1 MWRLDRKLDDDELSS
16 THSSAPAGAY
26 EGRHEYCDPRIISTP
41 APGGDSGQQSGQPGA
56 QPGQSI
62 ATHNLA
68 APHSVSLGDPG
79 LIAGNIAEPVWQRWR
94 DELDSL
100 GGNSPLL
107 HFSDSPRSRIE
118 LSATH
123 PGGLPQF
130 ITGKTT
136 LLSNLIRDEL
146 ALRNARLAA
155 NEITQKGIELRSM
168 RGIESVNLAIGLA
181 EWSHNDVEYTAP
193 VLLRPVAIRRYG
205 RDYELKLKGQPV
217 LNPELARALHDQ
229 FQIVLDADAF
239 VALAITNGAFKPQP
253 VIDRL
258 RGLTSHLPWFNVVPR
273 LVVSSFADVGRAL
286 AADATNLEHPLLDA
300 IAGNANARA
309 AIESAYNPV
318 VPTGQDARPPATDT
332 LLLDADPEQ
341 ENVVAQISAGNSL
354 VVKTLPGTGGTQ
366 TIVNAIGS
374 LIAQHKRVLVVS
386 ARRSSLDGIAHRL
399 VQVGLPGV
407 AVTPRTLRRDL
418 IQSITRNEKSAQPRV
433 GDVDDALVR
442 LRKVLLDY
450 RSALTRRDS
459 ALGVSVLDALG
470 ELARLAQLPEPPST
484 TARLDR
490 HSLELL
496 AHSRPSAA
504 ATLIKAAAL
513 GEFRYGPGDSPWY
526 GASFT
531 STADASSTHQLAKRV
546 NQVELPR
553 LLERANGLVGQ
564 TRLRGFDTIAELGIY
579 LRLLLD
585 IRETLDKFQPGVFDR
600 PLTELIAA
608 TSSRRDSPEMTS
620 TSRRRLRKLA
630 DEYQRPGVRVNDM
643 NDSLRRIQQQR
654 TLWQRYAAAGVTPE
668 VPVGINDVH
677 VAFQRVSE
685 DLGLLDVPLGNS
697 GTTRALSTRPISEL
711 VYTVS
716 GLAAESEVLANL
728 HERTA
733 LLATLRESNLDP
745 LMTDLSQR
753 HVSESNVA
761 AELELAWWQS
771 VLETMLGSDRALLN
785 ANTQV
790 LDRLEADFKL
800 VDEAH
805 ASATGALLAWL
816 LAETWKI
823 GVVDYPEEADQL
835 RRLLRADRA
844 TPTRLNEAAPH
855 LGRVLA
861 PVWLASPYE
870 VAGLTDRMTFDTVLL
885 VDAGATTLAE
895 NVGAIRRGRQIVAF
909 GDPVT
914 QTPSAF
920 ETGIGELPDTK
931 IEPEVTVDALHAD
944 SALAR
949 LGELL
954 PTLTLTRSYRAGGED
969 LAELVNHRF
978 YGGRIDSLPW
988 AGSFLGH
995 GSLTINYVAGG
1006 HGMPDVDSGAIESVD
1021 AEVIKVVELVIDHAV
1036 KRPRESLMVITA
1048 SSRHAV
1054 RVQQAVLSA
1063 FAKRTDLS
1071 DFILKDRAEPFTV
1084 LTLEQSVAQ
1093 SRDRVIFSI
1102 GYGRTPHGRLLS
1114 NFGSLGE
1121 AGGDRL
1127 LAIGMTRAR
1136 RSMDIVSC
1144 FRPDDI
1150 DFDRQRHGI
1159 LALAQV
1165 LSETEA
1171 RRDEVQVPDA
1181 SEAMLVDLASR
1192 LERRGLTV
1200 SLGHRGKLA
1209 LAASYGGRAVVV
1221 ETDAVVNRVSLR
1233 ESLRLR
1239 PEVLRRLGWHYL
1251 RVHSFELF
1259 STPDAVAARVATLMG
1274 VTTAATALGGI
1285 AAGGGQQ
1292 AGTETAP
1299 ITVQRPDQR

>member
-1 MWRLDRKLDDDELSS
+1 M
-16 THSSAPAGAY
+16 H
-26 EGRHEYCDPRIISTP
+26 
-41 APGGDSGQQSGQPGA
+41 
-56 QPGQSI
+56 
-62 ATHNLA
+62 
-68 APHSVSLGDPG
+68 
-79 LIAGNIAEPVWQRWR
+79 
-94 DELDSL
+94 
-100 GGNSPLL
+100 
-107 HFSDSPRSRIE
+107 
-118 LSATH
+118 
-123 PGGLPQF
+123 
-130 ITGKTT
+130 
-136 LLSNLIRDEL
+136 
-146 ALRNARLAA
+146 
-155 NEITQKGIELRSM
+155 
-168 RGIESVNLAIGLA
+168 LAIGLA
-181 EWSHNDVEYTAP
+181 QWRHGDEDFTAP
-193 VLLRPVAIRRYG
+193 VLLRPLAIRRYG
-205 RDYELKLKGQPV
+205 RDFELKLKGQPF
-217 LNPELARALHDQ
+217 LNPELARALHEQ
-229 FQIVLDADAF
+229 FQITLDADAF

-258 RGLTSHLPWFNVVPR
+258 RGLTSHLPWFSVLPR
-273 LVVSSFADVGRAL
+273 LVAGSFADVGRAL
-286 AADATNLEHPLLDA
+286 AADLTHLDHPLLDA
-300 IAGNANARA
+300 VAGNPSARR
-309 AIESAYNPV
+309 IVETAYNPV
-318 VPTGQDARPPATDT
+318 VPIGQDARPPATDT

-341 ENVVAQISAGNSL
+341 ENVVAQIAAGNSL

-374 LIAQHKRVLVVS
+374 LISQHKRVLVVS

-407 AVTPRTLRRDL
+407 AVTPRNLRRDL
-418 IQSITRNEKSAQPRV
+418 IHSITRNEKATQPRV

-450 RSALTRRDS
+450 RCALSRRDPV
-459 ALGVSVLDALG
+459 LGVSVLDALG
-470 ELARLAQLPEPPST
+470 ELARLAHLPAPPST

-490 HSLELL
+490 GALERL
-496 AHSRPSAA
+496 AHNRPTAA

-531 STADASSTHQLAKRV
+531 STAEASSAHQLAKRV
-546 NQVELPR
+546 NQIELPR
-553 LLERANGLVGQ
+553 LLERASGLIGQ
-564 TRLRGFDTIAELGIY
+564 TRLRPFETIAELGVY

-585 IRETLDKFQPGVFDR
+585 IRETLDRFQPAVYDR
-600 PLTELIAA
+600 SLTELIAA
-608 TSSRRDSPEMTS
+608 TSSRRDSGDMS
-620 TSRRRLRKLA
+620 SSSRRRLRRLA
-630 DEYQRPGVRVNDM
+630 DEYLRPGVHVSDM
-643 NDSLRRIQQQR
+643 NESLRRIQQQR
-654 TLWQRYAAAGVTPE
+654 ILWQRYVVAGATPE
-668 VPVGINDVH
+668 VPVGIADVQ
-677 VAFQRVSE
+677 VAYQRVAE
-685 DLGLLDVPLGNS
+685 DLAILDIPLGNA
-697 GTTRALSTRPISEL
+697 GTTRQLSGRPIRQL
-711 VYTVS
+711 VLTIA

-733 LLATLRESNLDP
+733 LLATLREHNLDP

-753 HVSESNVA
+753 HVSEEEVA

-771 VLETMLGSDRALLN
+771 ALETMLSADKALLN

-805 ASATGALLAWL
+805 ASATGQLLSWL

-823 GVVDYPEEADQL
+823 GVVDWPDEADQL

-844 TPTRLNEAAPH
+844 TAVRLNDVAPH

-870 VAGLTDRMTFDTVLL
+870 VAGISDQIGFDTVLL
-885 VDAGATTLAE
+885 VDAGATTFAE
-895 NVGAIRRGRQIVAF
+895 NVGAIRRGKQVVAF

-914 QTPSAF
+914 QSPSPF
-920 ETGIGELPDTK
+920 ETGLVDAADAST
-931 IEPEVTVDALHAD
+931 EPETNVDALHAD

-995 GSLTINYVAGG
+995 GSLTLNYVEGG
-1006 HGMPDVDSGAIESVD
+1006 HGMPDADSGAIESVD
-1021 AEVIKVVELVIDHAV
+1021 AEVSKVVELVIDHAV

-1048 SSRHAV
+1048 SARHAV
-1054 RVQQAVLSA
+1054 RVHQAVLAA
-1063 FAKRTDLS
+1063 FSKRTDLS

-1084 LTLEQSVAQ
+1084 LTLEQAVAQ

-1121 AGGDRL
+1121 PGGDRL

-1136 RSMDIVSC
+1136 RAMDIVSC
-1144 FRPDDI
+1144 FRPTDI
-1150 DFDRQRHGI
+1150 DQDRQRHGI
-1159 LALAQV
+1159 LALSQV

-1171 RRDEVQVPDA
+1171 RGAEVPVPDP
-1181 SEAMLVDLASR
+1181 SESMLVDLAGR
-1192 LERRGLTV
+1192 LERLGLTV
-1200 SLGHRGKLA
+1200 SVGHRGKLA
-1209 LAASYGGRAVVV
+1209 LAASHAGRAVVV
-1221 ETDAVVNRVSLR
+1221 ETDAVVGRTSLR

-1259 STPDAVAARVATLMG
+1259 SNPDAVAAR
-1274 VTTAATALGGI
+1274 I
-1285 AAGGGQQ
+1285 AAIAGVKR
-1292 AGTETAP
+1292 AAPAEGTETAP
-1299 ITVQRPDQR
+1299 IATQRPSV

>member
-1 MWRLDRKLDDDELSS
+1 VWRLDKKQDDDDVLSQY
-16 THSSAPAGAY
+16 TDAPAP
-26 EGRHEYCDPRIISTP
+26 EP
-41 APGGDSGQQSGQPGA
+41 Q
-56 QPGQSI
+56 
-62 ATHNLA
+62 NLT
-68 APHSVSLGDPG
+68 APHAVSLGDPA
-79 LIAGNIAEPVWQRWR
+79 LVAGNIAEPVWQRWR
-94 DELDSL
+94 DELAEV
-100 GGNSPLL
+100 GGRSPLL
-107 HFSDSPRSRIE
+107 HFSDLPRTRIE

-155 NEITQKGIELRSM
+155 GEITQKGIELRSM
-168 RGIESVNLAIGLA
+168 RGIESVHLAIGLA
-181 EWSHNDVEYTAP
+181 EWRHGELEFTAP

-205 RDYELKLKGQPV
+205 RDFELKLKGQPF

-229 FQIVLDADAF
+229 FQITLDADAF

-286 AADATNLEHPLLDA
+286 AADATKLEHPLLDA
-300 IAGNANARA
+300 VAGNPTARRV
-309 AIESAYNPV
+309 IETAYNPV
-318 VPTGQDARPPATDT
+318 VPIGQDARPPATDT

-341 ENVVAQISAGNSL
+341 ENVVAQIAAGNSL

-374 LIAQHKRVLVVS
+374 LVGQHKRVLVVS
-386 ARRSSLDGIAHRL
+386 ARRSSLDGISHRL
-399 VQVGLPGV
+399 AQVGLAGV

-418 IQSITRNEKSAQPRV
+418 VQAITRNEKATQPKV

-450 RSALTRRDS
+450 RSALTRRDP

-470 ELARLAQLPEPPST
+470 ELARLAQLPSPPST

-490 HSLELL
+490 QALERI
-496 AHSRPSAA
+496 AHDRASAA

-526 GASFT
+526 GASFN
-531 STADASSTHQLAKRV
+531 STAEATSAHQLAKRV
-546 NQVELPR
+546 NQIELPR
-553 LLERANGLVGQ
+553 LLERASGLIQQ
-564 TRLRGFDTIAELGIY
+564 TKLRPFETITELGIY

-585 IRETLDKFQPGVFDR
+585 IRETLDKFQPAVYDR
-600 PLTELIAA
+600 SLTELIAA
-608 TSSRRDSPEMTS
+608 TSSRRDSSEMSS

-630 DEYQRPGVRVNDM
+630 EEYLRPGVHVSDM
-643 NDSLRRIQQQR
+643 NESLRRIQQQR
-654 TLWQRYAAAGVTPE
+654 TLWQRYVVAGATPE
-668 VPVGINDVH
+668 VPVGIADVH
-677 VAFQRVSE
+677 VAFQRVHE
-685 DLGLLDVPLGNS
+685 DLTVLDVPLGNA
-697 GTTRALSTRPISEL
+697 GTTRQLANRPVKEL
-711 VYTVS
+711 VYTIS
-716 GLAAESEVLANL
+716 GLAADSEVLANL

-733 LLATLRESNLDP
+733 LLSTLREHNLDP

-753 HVSESNVA
+753 HVSEQNVS

-771 VLETMLGSDRALLN
+771 VLESMLGSDKALLN

-805 ASATGALLAWL
+805 ASSAGQLLAWL

-823 GVVDYPEEADQL
+823 GIVDYPEEADQL

-844 TPTRLNEAAPH
+844 TPARLNESAPH

-870 VAGLTDRMTFDTVLL
+870 IAGLTDRMTFDAVLL
-885 VDAGATTLAE
+885 VDAGATTFAE
-895 NVGAIRRGRQIVAF
+895 NVGAIRRAKQVVAF

-914 QTPSAF
+914 QTPSPF
-920 ETGIGELPDTK
+920 ETGIT
-931 IEPEVTVDALHAD
+931 EVGVDSEREAADSDISVDALHAD

-995 GSLTINYVAGG
+995 GSLTLNYVAGG
-1006 HGMPDVDSGAIESVD
+1006 HGMPDAESGAVESVD
-1021 AEVIKVVELVIDHAV
+1021 AEVAKVVELVMEHAV

-1048 SSRHAV
+1048 SARHAV
-1054 RVQQAVLSA
+1054 RVNQAVLAA

-1084 LTLEQSVAQ
+1084 LTLEQAVAQ

-1121 AGGDRL
+1121 PGGDRL

-1144 FRPDDI
+1144 FRPADI
-1150 DFDRQRHGI
+1150 DADRQRHGI
-1159 LALAQV
+1159 LALSQV

-1171 RRDEVQVPDA
+1171 READVGVPDA
-1181 SEAMLVDLASR
+1181 SESMLVDLAGR
-1192 LERRGLTV
+1192 LERLGLTV

-1209 LAASYGGRAVVV
+1209 LAVSHAGRAVVV
-1221 ETDAVVNRVSLR
+1221 ETDAVVGRASLR

-1259 STPDAVAARVATLMG
+1259 SAPDVVAARVAALLGKTRTEI
-1274 VTTAATALGGI
+1274 VNTA
-1285 AAGGGQQ
+1285 
-1292 AGTETAP
+1292 TAP
-1299 ITVQRPDQR
+1299 IAVQRPGAQL

>member
-1 MWRLDRKLDDDELSS
+1 MWRLDRKPEDDDFTSDYPDVSS
-16 THSSAPAGAY
+16 
-26 EGRHEYCDPRIISTP
+26 
-41 APGGDSGQQSGQPGA
+41 PGSRQ
-56 QPGQSI
+56 
-62 ATHNLA
+62 ATS
-68 APHSVSLGDPG
+68 PDSVSLGDPS
-79 LIAGNIAEPVWQRWR
+79 LVAGNIAEPTWQRWR
-94 DELDSL
+94 DELAL
-100 GGNSPLL
+100 VGGHSPLL
-107 HFSDSPRSRIE
+107 HFGDSPRSRIE

-168 RGIESVNLAIGLA
+168 RGIESVHLAIGLA
-181 EWSHNDVEYTAP
+181 QWRHGDVEFTAP
-193 VLLRPVAIRRYG
+193 VLLRPLAIRRYG
-205 RDYELKLKGQPV
+205 RDFELKLKGQPF

-229 FQIVLDADAF
+229 FQITLDADAF
-239 VALAITNGAFKPQP
+239 VALAVTNGAFKPQP

-273 LVVSSFADVGRAL
+273 LVASSFADVGRAM
-286 AADATNLEHPLLDA
+286 AVDAQKLTHPVLDA
-300 IAGNANARA
+300 VAGNPTARR
-309 AIESAYNPV
+309 AIEMAYNPV
-318 VPTGQDARPPATDT
+318 LPIGQDVRPPGTDT
-332 LLLDADPEQ
+332 LLLDADAEQ

-418 IQSITRNEKSAQPRV
+418 IQSITRNEKAAQPRV

-450 RSALTRRDS
+450 RSALTRKDA

-470 ELARLAQLPEPPST
+470 ELARLAQLPAPPST

-490 HSLELL
+490 VALERL
-496 AHSRPSAA
+496 AHDRTSAA
-504 ATLIKAAAL
+504 AILIKAAVL
-513 GEFRYGPGDSPWY
+513 GQFRYGPGDSPWY
-526 GASFT
+526 GASFS
-531 STADASSTHQLAKRV
+531 STADAGASHELAKRLSQTDV
-546 NQVELPR
+546 PR
-553 LLERANGLVGQ
+553 LLERAGHLVGQ
-564 TRLRGFDTIAELGIY
+564 TRLRPFETVHELGIY

-585 IRETLDKFQPGVFDR
+585 IRETLDKFQPAVFDR
-600 PLTELIAA
+600 SLTELIAA
-608 TSSRRDSPEMTS
+608 TSARRDSPEMTS
-620 TSRRRLRKLA
+620 SNRRRLRKLA
-630 DEYQRPGVRVNDM
+630 DEYLRPGVHVSDM
-643 NDSLRRIQQQR
+643 NESLRRIQQQR

-685 DLGLLDVPLGNS
+685 DLGKLDVPLGNA
-697 GTTRALSTRPISEL
+697 GTPRQLVSRPVKEL
-711 VYTVS
+711 LRTLV

-733 LLATLRESNLDP
+733 LLATLREHNLDP

-753 HVSESNVA
+753 HVSEENVA

-771 VLETMLGSDRALLN
+771 VLEVMLSGDRALLN

-805 ASATGALLAWL
+805 ASTTGQILAWL

-823 GVVDYPEEADQL
+823 GVVDWPDEADQL

-844 TPTRLNEAAPH
+844 TPGRINEVAPH

-870 VAGLTDRMTFDTVLL
+870 VAGLDDKMTFDAVLL

-895 NVGAIRRGRQIVAF
+895 NVGAIRRAKQVVAF

-914 QTPSAF
+914 QTPSGF
-920 ETGIGELPDTK
+920 ETGIV
-931 IEPEVTVDALHAD
+931 EPADVPRPQETNVDALHAD

-995 GSLTINYVAGG
+995 GSLTLNYVKGG
-1006 HGMPDVDSGAIESVD
+1006 HGMPDVDSGAVESVD
-1021 AEVIKVVELVIDHAV
+1021 AEVSKVVDLVMDHAV

-1048 SSRHAV
+1048 SARHAV
-1054 RVQQAVLSA
+1054 RVHQAVLAA

-1084 LTLEQSVAQ
+1084 LTLEQAVAQ

-1121 AGGDRL
+1121 PGGERL

-1136 RSMDIVSC
+1136 RAMDIVSC
-1144 FRPDDI
+1144 FRPIDI
-1150 DFDRQRHGI
+1150 DADRQRHGI
-1159 LALAQV
+1159 LALSQV
-1165 LSETEA
+1165 LTETEA
-1171 RRDEVQVPDA
+1171 RRNEVAVPDA
-1181 SEAMLVDLASR
+1181 REAMLVDLARR
-1192 LERRGLTV
+1192 LERQGLTV

-1209 LAASYGGRAVVV
+1209 LAASHAGRAVVV
-1221 ETDAVVNRVSLR
+1221 ETDAVVNRASLR

-1259 STPDAVAARVATLMG
+1259 SNPDAVAARVAALAG
-1274 VTTAATALGGI
+1274 VVPAEGSGGP
-1285 AAGGGQQ
+1285 AHRA
-1292 AGTETAP
+1292 
-1299 ITVQRPDQR
+1299 